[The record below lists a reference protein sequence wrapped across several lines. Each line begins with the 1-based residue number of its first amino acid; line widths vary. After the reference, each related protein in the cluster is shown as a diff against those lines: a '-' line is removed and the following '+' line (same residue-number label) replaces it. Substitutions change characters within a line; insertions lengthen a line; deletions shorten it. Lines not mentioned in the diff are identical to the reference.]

1 MKAATP
7 GSAAG
12 AKFPFKRFTGA
23 VFHFAGACADVQ
35 VFPPS
40 FPFVLQSLPFFKRPS
55 PGVHPWSHCQGGGHS
70 LDVSAGALEDQFAPR
85 SRELDGLDPETV
97 LGATEWTAR
106 FGQPSWRGYRALFFS
121 GHWLSLG
128 SSLGGLVVKIAQ
140 VRGGAIGRSSRTD
153 GLSETRA
160 SQAM

>member
-106 FGQPSWRGYRALFFS
+106 FGQPSWRGYRALFFFR
-121 GHWLSLG
+121 SL
-128 SSLGGLVVKIAQ
+128 
-140 VRGGAIGRSSRTD
+140 AISWKFTWRFSRENRSSQRWRHWEEFTD
-153 GLSETRA
+153 GRTF
-160 SQAM
+160 